1 MIIVVKLLHVISTL
15 LTIYM
20 WAVIINALLS
30 WVSPDP
36 YNPLI
41 RLLRS
46 ITEPVYYRIRRWM
59 PFVVIGGLD
68 LSPVVVIVAVEI
80 ASSLLDK
87 LAFDLGMAMHG
98 LGA

>member
-1 MIIVVKLLHVISTL
+1 MSYLMIIVVKLLHVISTL

-41 RLLRS
+41 RILRS
-46 ITEPVYYRIRRWM
+46 ITDPVYYRIRRWM
-59 PFVVIGGLD
+59 PFVVLGGRCGNIRD
-68 LSPVVVIVAVEI
+68 R
-80 ASSLLDK
+80 
-87 LAFDLGMAMHG
+87 
-98 LGA
+98 